1 LLCVWGELTLSC
13 AAMFSARFAFAASSR
28 DAVAFTAAAVLAAAS
43 CSPRAAATAWRAFWA
58 LAFAARVRAGR

>member
-1 LLCVWGELTLSC
+1 
-13 AAMFSARFAFAASSR
+13 
-28 DAVAFTAAAVLAAAS
+28 LAAAS